1 MEDGK
6 YKSPKIQAKTRKR
19 QKEKKNHDSG
29 RWAAVTHERQNKKR
43 ERESKASLC
52 LAIRRFSSSS
62 YSGCWMDES
71 CDGDSFGGKYK
82 NERHASC
89 VRNSS

>member
-1 MEDGK
+1 
-6 YKSPKIQAKTRKR
+6 
-19 QKEKKNHDSG
+19 
-29 RWAAVTHERQNKKR
+29 
-43 ERESKASLC
+43 
-52 LAIRRFSSSS
+52 
-62 YSGCWMDES
+62 MDES